1 MLQDVEQFTHALSPQ
16 QTEIVNALRALIQA
30 GAPEARE
37 SAEEQQLIYNDHGP
51 IAYIRR
57 AGDEIHL
64 GFWRGGELPDPEGL
78 LQEGQGEMKFV
89 RFATLADVKK
99 KELAYKYFVKV
110 AARLN
115 REKGSPL
122 G

>member
-1 MLQDVEQFTHALSPQ
+1 MSQTVEQFMNTLSPQ
-16 QTEIVNALRALIQA
+16 QAEIVSTLRALIQT
-30 GAPEARE
+30 GAPEAGE
-37 SAEEQQLIYNDHGP
+37 SLEEQRLVYDDHGP
-51 IAYIRR
+51 IAYIRLV
-57 AGDEIHL
+57 GDEIHL

-78 LQEGQGEMKFV
+78 LQEEQGEMKFV
-89 RFATLADVKK
+89 RFATLAEVKK

-115 REKGSPL
+115 REKSSPL